1 MKLAKALGSHGRPMM
16 LVVPFGLLGIGP
28 ALTLLFVAFG
38 LVIVGGWLG
47 GELVKRLDLGV
58 NSRAGVEAIG
68 GLGGGPTS
76 W

>member
-1 MKLAKALGSHGRPMM
+1 MKFAKALGSHGRPMM

-38 LVIVGGWLG
+38 LMVIAGWLG
-47 GELVKRLDLGV
+47 GELIKRLDLGV
-58 NSRAGVEAIG
+58 NSRAGVEAT
-68 GLGGGPTS
+68 GGGPTS

>member
-1 MKLAKALGSHGRPMM
+1 MKLAKALGRHGRPMM
-16 LVVPFGLLGIGP
+16 LVIPFGLLGIGP

-38 LVIVGGWLG
+38 LVLLAGWLG

-58 NSRAGVEAIG
+58 DPRAGVEG
-68 GLGGGPTS
+68 GLGGGPTR